1 MTTATVGPACAH
13 VHNAKDRP
21 SQDRP
26 KRLLQMQE
34 PDTEL
39 LAATH
44 VNTQQPARLD
54 DGPRTLTTGHE
65 PGRNSKLL
73 AVTSSARVGDQAS
86 TSTDHLA
93 VGHSN
98 SVEHPEPVTKSWQRP
113 RGSAVIRTAPARCSA
128 MSSAATTIRNDHV
141 GRPLGFAVAH
151 LPLPLRLAAAH
162 TDRSATPQ
170 PSPSSPYSL
179 VLSEYGP
186 PPSRMWLG

>member
-1 MTTATVGPACAH
+1 MCT
-13 VHNAKDRP
+13 
-21 SQDRP
+21 
-26 KRLLQMQE
+26 M
-34 PDTEL
+34 
-39 LAATH
+39 
-44 VNTQQPARLD
+44 
-54 DGPRTLTTGHE
+54 PRTDRVRTDQKGSCRCRSLTQNCLRRRMSTHSSQHVLTTGHE